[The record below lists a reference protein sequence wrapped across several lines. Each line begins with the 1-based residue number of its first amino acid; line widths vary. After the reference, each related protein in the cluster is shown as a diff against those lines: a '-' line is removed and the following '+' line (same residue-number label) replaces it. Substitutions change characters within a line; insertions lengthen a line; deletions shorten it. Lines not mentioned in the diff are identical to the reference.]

1 MNCSSPGFLAHCFLE
16 FTQIHVCWVSDAIQP
31 SHPLLLPSLFPRIRV
46 FQMSRLLA
54 SSGQSIGASAKEFST
69 FLCMGRCKSLGSLK
83 SFLSYASKLSG
94 ARILCVSHPES
105 LRATHRDGLQPRGY
119 WLLWHSCLLIW
130 EEIFQ
135 FLEIKIPQTTWHGQK
150 EKKQKKLK
158 FRVLS
163 HLRGFSQLLSRHRI
177 CLQSKNI
184 GDEGFTPEIRWT
196 EELGGLQF
204 KGSPR
209 VKYDSATEP
218 VPNPS
223 GPHYL
228 FSSKRRSD
236 IINTLCRWFAAD
248 QLGLEGKWILL
259 S

>member
-119 WLLWHSCLLIW
+119 WLRWHSCLLIW

-150 EKKQKKLK
+150 EKKLK

-163 HLRGFSQLLSRHRI
+163 HLRGFSQLLSRYRI
-177 CLQSKNI
+177 CLQCRNI
-184 GDEGFTPEIRWT
+184 GDEGFTPEIWWT

-236 IINTLCRWFAAD
+236 IINTLCRWFAPD